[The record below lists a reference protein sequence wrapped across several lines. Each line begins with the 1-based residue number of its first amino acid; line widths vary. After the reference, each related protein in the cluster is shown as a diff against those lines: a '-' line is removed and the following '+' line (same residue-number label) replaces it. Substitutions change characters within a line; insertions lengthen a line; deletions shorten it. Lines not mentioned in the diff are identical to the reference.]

1 MKNINFINADP
12 FIIAEISA
20 NHNGKL
26 KNVFRLI
33 DLAKS
38 SGANAVKIQT
48 YTADTLTLDTSLPD
62 FMIDDGLW
70 AGRSLY

>member
-1 MKNINFINADP
+1 MKNINFINTDP

-48 YTADTLTLDTSLPD
+48 YTPEMMTLKKGKANIKIKSGEWKG
-62 FMIDDGLW
+62 F
-70 AGRSLY
+70 